1 MLKGL
6 ALAAA
11 IGAVALVAAVA
22 TGRAD
27 YLRSEL
33 DALRRPF
40 NDVSAAL
47 SPVVER
53 ERAWDTLTKK
63 ADSICARYEE
73 DELVIRPALPRNR
86 RADYVRAIESA
97 LERERAMQA
106 ELAELQPPSNYKI
119 LYTSFLQNRDAAL
132 AELEHLQK
140 AAKEKIR
147 EAYVLAASGLAQR
160 KGLIDR
166 YAAAAGMPACEFRA
180 TVKIASGGA

>member
-33 DALRRPF
+33 DALRKPF

-47 SPVVER
+47 SPVGER
-53 ERAWDTLTKK
+53 ERAWDALTRK
-63 ADSICARYEE
+63 ADSICARYEQ

-86 RADYVRAIESA
+86 RADHVRAIEIA
-97 LERERAMQA
+97 LDRERAMQT
-106 ELAELQPPSNYKI
+106 ELAALQPPSNYAI
-119 LYTSFLQNRDAAL
+119 LYTSFLENRDAAL
-132 AELEHLQK
+132 AELEHLQM
-140 AAKEKIR
+140 AAKEKNR
-147 EAYVLAASGLAQR
+147 EEYVLAARGLGQR

-166 YAAAAGMPACEFRA
+166 YAAAAGMPACVFWT
-180 TVKIASGGA
+180 TVENR

>member
-11 IGAVALVAAVA
+11 IAAVALVAAVA

-27 YLRSEL
+27 YLHSQL

-47 SPVVER
+47 TPVAER
-53 ERAWDTLTKK
+53 ERAWDALTEK
-63 ADSICARYEE
+63 ADSICARYEQ
-73 DELVIRPALPRNR
+73 DELVIKPALPHIR
-86 RADYVRAIESA
+86 RADYVRALEIA
-97 LERERAMQA
+97 LNRERAMQA
-106 ELAELQPPSNYKI
+106 ELAALQPPFNYKI
-119 LYTSFLQNRDAAL
+119 LYTSFLENRDAAL

-140 AAKEKIR
+140 AAKEKNR
-147 EAYVLAASGLAQR
+147 EEYVLAAHGLAQR

-166 YAAAAGMPACEFRA
+166 YAAAAGMPACVFWA
-180 TVKIASGGA
+180 TMENR

>member
-27 YLRSEL
+27 YVRSQL

-47 SPVVER
+47 RPVGER
-53 ERAWDTLTKK
+53 ERAWDALTRK
-63 ADSICARYEE
+63 ADSICARYEQ
-73 DELVIRPALPRNR
+73 DEPVIGRALPRNR
-86 RADYVRAIESA
+86 RAEYVRAIEVA
-97 LERERAMQA
+97 LDRERAMQT
-106 ELAELQPPSNYKI
+106 ELAALQPPSNYTI
-119 LYTSFLQNRDAAL
+119 LYTSFLENRDAAL

-140 AAKEKIR
+140 AAKERNR
-147 EAYVLAASGLAQR
+147 EEYVLAARGLAQR

-166 YAAAAGMPACEFRA
+166 YAAAAGMPACMFWA
-180 TVKIASGGA
+180 TVENR